1 MKHLIMGTAGH
12 IDHGKTAL
20 IKALTHIDC
29 DTHKEEKKRGITI
42 NLGFA
47 HMNLPSGDSIGIID
61 VPGHKDFVH
70 TMVGG
75 ASGIDFVLMVI
86 AADSGVMPQTREHL
100 QIMEILGVKH
110 GLVAL
115 SKTDLAEDPEIL
127 KLSREDIREFV
138 AGTFLQSSPIIEISA
153 KTGAGLETL
162 KEKISE
168 IVSQI
173 EGKFSKGIFR
183 LYIDRVFSVSGFG
196 TVVNGSVMGG
206 GLKVKDTVYH
216 LPGKKKA
223 LSVRRLERHGKEV
236 SEVFAGDRASMNIA
250 GLDKA
255 DLSKGDLI
263 SDRYLN
269 TTNMFDAQL
278 KLFEGCRSLKI
289 WSQVIF
295 HTGTFENKAKIHLID
310 RNQLRAEETALVQ
323 IHLSN
328 PCVLRH
334 GDRFVIRA
342 SSSDTTLGGG
352 EVIDVAP
359 LHHRRRPE
367 KLIKNM
373 SYIADGQLPKLISSE
388 VKKSQGA
395 IFADEVAFKL
405 NISASEVE
413 DNLDQKNQKDILKYD
428 IKGKIILI
436 LKERLQLLRQGIN
449 HNIKEFL
456 RLNPLI
462 ERGIS
467 LNELLGGLKID
478 QGGAGEEVIKII
490 LQEQTLKGKL
500 VEKDKSWK
508 ISGEYHSADKRMES
522 LLKFFDEYLKGFG
535 MKTPLM
541 SQLID
546 EAEKRHL
553 SKRELK
559 QILYH
564 LASTGKVYKTGDDYI
579 HASLVNS
586 CREKLIKKLSGQ
598 SQGITVAG
606 FRDLVNGN
614 RKICLLL
621 LALFDSEKTTRREG
635 DLRFLIEGKQ

>member
-20 IKALTHIDC
+20 IKTLTQIDC
-29 DTHKEEKKRGITI
+29 DTHKEEKRRGITI

-47 HMNLPSGDSIGIID
+47 HFNLPSGDSIGIID

-115 SKTDLAEDPEIL
+115 TKTDLVDDAELL
-127 KLSREDIREFV
+127 KLSIEEIREFV
-138 AGTFLQSSPIIEISA
+138 ADTFLQNSPVVEVSA
-153 KTGAGLETL
+153 KTGAGLEAL
-162 KEKISE
+162 RDKISE
-168 IVSQI
+168 IVTQI
-173 EGKFSKGIFR
+173 EGKSSQGIFR
-183 LYIDRVFSVSGFG
+183 LYIDRIFSVSGFG
-196 TVVNGSVMGG
+196 TVVTGSVMGG
-206 GLKVKDTVYH
+206 SLKVKDTVYH
-216 LPGKKKA
+216 LPGKRKE
-223 LSVRRLERHGKEV
+223 LSVRRLERHGEEV
-236 SEVFAGDRASMNIA
+236 VEVFAGDRASINIT
-250 GLDKA
+250 GLEKA
-255 DLSKGDLI
+255 DLTRGDLI

-269 TTNMFDAQL
+269 TTTICDARL
-278 KLFEGCRSLKI
+278 KLFTGCRSLKI

-295 HTGTFENKAKIHLID
+295 HTGTFENQAKIHLID
-310 RNQLRAEETALVQ
+310 RNQLLAGETALVQ
-323 IHLSN
+323 IHLSH

-334 GDRFVIRA
+334 GDRFVIRS

-373 SYIADGQLPKLISSE
+373 GLIADGQLPKLISSE

-395 IFADEVAFKL
+395 VFTEDVAYKL
-405 NISASEVE
+405 NISPAEVE
-413 DNLDQKNQKDILKYD
+413 DNFDQKKQKEILKYD
-428 IKGKIILI
+428 ARGKTALI
-436 LKERLQLLRQGIN
+436 SKERLQLLRQGISQT
-449 HNIKEFL
+449 IIEFQK
-456 RLNPLI
+456 LNPLI
-462 ERGIS
+462 DRGIS
-467 LNELLGGLKID
+467 LNELLSGLKIERAS
-478 QGGAGEEVIKII
+478 AGEEVIKNV
-490 LQEQTLKGKL
+490 LLEQTQIGKL

-508 ISGEYHSADKRMES
+508 ISGEYHSTDKKMES
-522 LLKFFDEYLKGFG
+522 HLKFFNEYFKGFG

-541 SQLID
+541 SQVAL

-559 QILYH
+559 QIMYH
-564 LASTGKVYKTGDDYI
+564 LTSSGKIYKSGEDYI
-579 HASLVNS
+579 HADVVNS
-586 CREKLIKKLSGQ
+586 CREKLIKKLSDQ
-598 SQGITVAG
+598 DQGITVAG

-621 LALFDSEKTTRREG
+621 LALFDSENLTRREG
-635 DLRFLIEGKQ
+635 DLRFLIVKK